1 MQPLV
6 LPNAKEKVEEATWLE
21 NWIRIIAIGYS
32 FWDGFID
39 CFIIHLAMYLRNCED
54 PFALHWLLLLC
65 RSLYSR
71 PFFSMVTNVIPVGS
85 VHLEGKEEGSGA
97 LLIGGVSVH
106 RLPCV
111 PAHPRVVACQGA
123 SRPYFCEGNAV
134 ALCVLEM
141 ELMRSH
147 DGERQGIAESA
158 DGDGGDWHDC
168 DR

>member
-65 RSLYSR
+65 LFASVLLHGDQCDSSGFCSL
-71 PFFSMVTNVIPVGS
+71 
-85 VHLEGKEEGSGA
+85 
-97 LLIGGVSVH
+97 
-106 RLPCV
+106 
-111 PAHPRVVACQGA
+111 
-123 SRPYFCEGNAV
+123 
-134 ALCVLEM
+134 
-141 ELMRSH
+141 
-147 DGERQGIAESA
+147 
-158 DGDGGDWHDC
+158 
-168 DR
+168 

>member
-1 MQPLV
+1 MDMQPLV

-85 VHLEGKEEGSGA
+85 VHCRRERRRLRSPA
-97 LLIGGVSVH
+97 RWRSFSPSATMCPSTSSSCCVSRRFPSFLL
-106 RLPCV
+106 
-111 PAHPRVVACQGA
+111 
-123 SRPYFCEGNAV
+123 
-134 ALCVLEM
+134 
-141 ELMRSH
+141 
-147 DGERQGIAESA
+147 
-158 DGDGGDWHDC
+158 
-168 DR
+168 